1 MGNGMKPDSDTIH
14 FIIEVT
20 EDDTAE
26 VLNVLLEKAGLV
38 SDGMSS
44 SDDLANTVKD
54 NPCVILQLPK
64 KSDWKRLK
72 ELVESTSVDQPAVSF
87 SVITSH
93 SLLLMKK
100 SLKNPLLHVSE
111 KNRNH
116 KTLGEIEKEHI
127 IQTLSSFGWKYK
139 TAAKFLGIDRSTLYR
154 KLKKYGIKE

>member
-1 MGNGMKPDSDTIH
+1 MGDGMKPDSDTIH
-14 FIIEVT
+14 FFIEVT

-26 VLNVLLEKAGLV
+26 VLNTLLEKAGLAA
-38 SDGMSS
+38 GGISS

-64 KSDWKRLK
+64 KEDRKRLK
-72 ELVESTSVDQPAVSF
+72 DLVESTSVNQPSASF

-93 SLLLMKK
+93 TLSFLKK
-100 SLKNPLLHVSE
+100 SLKNSRLHDSE
-111 KNRNH
+111 NNRNH

-127 IQTLSSFGWKYK
+127 IQILSSCGWKYK
-139 TAAKFLGIDRSTLYR
+139 TAAKYLGINRSTLYR